1 MSKKPKLLGSVPLK
15 EVSDRETVRW
25 VQAQLAIGGYLA
37 ASDADGL
44 VGPKTLAALAAFKK
58 DFYLAFPAD
67 LGPSTIDALEDIEP
81 KHEVIDQAPKPT
93 ATNLNAGSQSGR
105 SATLPKVG
113 LVYANQMIVPGGFI
127 TWGEMT
133 KDLSRLPFGTAEF
146 GSPEQVVNNMIEMA
160 KVFGKVRTKFGSPIA
175 ITSGYRPPNLDIGV
189 GKSQHKYG
197 RALDISPLNGDYQ
210 GLLDAIRAVP
220 EVKGIGLAGPA
231 KGFWHL
237 DIRPGSRVSFSY

>member
-1 MSKKPKLLGSVPLK
+1 MSKKPQLLGSVPLK
-15 EVSDRETVRW
+15 DVKDRETVRW
-25 VQAQLAIGGYLA
+25 VQAQLAVGGYLA
-37 ASDADGL
+37 PTDADGL

-67 LGPSTIDALEDIEP
+67 LGPSTIDALADIEP

-93 ATNLNAGSQSGR
+93 ATNLNAGTKSGA

-113 LVYANQMIVPGGFI
+113 LIYANEMIVPGSFI

-133 KDLSRLPFGTAEF
+133 NNLTRLPYGTSEF
-146 GSPEQVVNNMIEMA
+146 GSPEQVVTNMIAMA
-160 KVFGKVRTKFGSPIA
+160 KAFGKVRTKFGSPIT
-175 ITSGYRPPNLDIGV
+175 ITSAYRPPNLAIGV

-197 RALDISPLNGDYQ
+197 RALDVSPLNGDYQ

-220 EVKGIGLAGPA
+220 EVKGVGLAGPS